1 MDPVRNPFS
10 PGAGSPPPELAGRDA
25 IIESADI
32 AIQRVIAGRSAQSQI
47 LLGLRGTGKTVLLNE
62 IEKLAENADYLTS
75 FVEAPEDQSLAD
87 MLYPKMLQVLRRL
100 SGYEQARAAAN
111 LALSGLRN
119 FASVF
124 QVRVGEA
131 EIGVAPAPGRADTGN
146 LELDLTEMF
155 ELIGQAAQSA
165 GQAWALLIDE
175 VQYLSDEELS
185 SIIVAV
191 HRANQR
197 NLPIIAV
204 AAGLP
209 QIAKLTG
216 DAKSYAERLFS
227 YPAVGRLDRN
237 ASANAIR
244 IPLELEGVG
253 ITDDAI
259 DAIFEA
265 TGGYPFFLQEWAFQ
279 SWNTAEN
286 SPIDR
291 ADIERAEA
299 LAITRLDEGF
309 FKVRLDRL
317 TNAEAEYVD
326 AMADLGQGPYKS
338 ADLAEKLGR
347 DPSALGP
354 RRASIISKGMIY
366 SPGYGD
372 IDFTVP
378 LFDDFLRRRKQAQE
392 N

>member
-32 AIQRVIAGRSAQSQI
+32 AIQRVTAGRSARSQI
-47 LLGLRGTGKTVLLNE
+47 LLGLRGTGKTVLLNK
-62 IEKLAENADYLTS
+62 IEKLAEDAHYLTS
-75 FVEAPEDQSLAD
+75 FVEAPEDRSLAEL
-87 MLYPKMLQVLRRL
+87 LYPKMLQVLRKL
-100 SGYEQARAAAN
+100 SGYEQARVAVN
-111 LALSGLRN
+111 VALSGLRN

-124 QVRVGEA
+124 QVKVGEV
-131 EIGVAPAPGRADTGN
+131 EIGVAPAPGRADTGH

-165 GQAWALLIDE
+165 GRAWALLIDE
-175 VQYLSDEELS
+175 VQYLSGEELS

-197 NLPIIAV
+197 NLPIITV

-216 DAKSYAERLFS
+216 DAKSYSERLFS

-237 ASANAIR
+237 ASADAIR

-259 DAIFEA
+259 DAIVEA

-279 SWNTAEN
+279 SWNTAED

-338 ADLAEKLGR
+338 AEVAEKLGR
-347 DPSALGP
+347 EPSALGP

-378 LFDDFLRRRKQAQE
+378 LFDDFLRRRKQAQV